1 MTTRLPTVRTSKRVK
16 IGAREAY
23 YTICPVFVASHIA
36 VEFGWL
42 EEEFIRIGAKL
53 SYLRGLDPSV
63 GWLPHFNHTLDHLFR
78 DGGNIP
84 SISARADV
92 TDTLLIGLT
101 AGHHGGSILV
111 RQNAD
116 IHRVADLAGK
126 KFGLYRSLNKYK
138 VDWWRATGHRGLDL
152 ALNLAGLS
160 KRDIQVVDIETQE
173 QAVGGAR
180 RPSELWSDS
189 RRAEIAFT
197 PEVKALAEGKVDAV
211 YTSEGRALRLQ
222 RTGAFKVIE
231 DFSRYPDW
239 TLQVANSPYAITV
252 NADFAQKNRDI
263 IVAFLRATVRA
274 GHWANANRDAAASI
288 LARVTYYPTIE
299 DIATAIRHVDFVPNL
314 SPLNLA
320 AVDVQKA
327 FLVQEGYIQNDF
339 AVADWADASFLEEAH
354 VKPNLHV
361 AA

>member
-1 MTTRLPTVRTSKRVK
+1 MTADLSAEPVSKTVKV
-16 IGAREAY
+16 GAREAY

-42 EEEFIRIGAKL
+42 EEEFHRIGAKL

-84 SISARADV
+84 SIAARADV

-111 RQNAD
+111 RRDAD

-126 KFGLYRSLNKYK
+126 KFGLYRSLNKDK

-152 ALNLAGLS
+152 ALQLAGLTR
-160 KRDIQVVDIETQE
+160 RDIDVVDIENNE
-173 QAVGGAR
+173 VPVGGAR
-180 RPSELWSDS
+180 RPSELWTNN

-197 PEVKALAEGKVDAV
+197 PEVKALAEGRVDAV

-222 RTGAFKVIE
+222 RTGQFKVIE
-231 DFSRYPDW
+231 DLSRYPDW

-252 NADFAQKNRDI
+252 NADFAKKNRDI
-263 IVAFLRATVRA
+263 IVAFLRAAVRA
-274 GHWANANRDAAASI
+274 GHWANANREAAASI
-288 LARVTYYPTIE
+288 LARVTYYPSVE
-299 DIATAIRHVDFVPNL
+299 DIAAVTRHVDFVPNL

-320 AVDVQKA
+320 GVDVQKA
-327 FLVQEGYIQNDF
+327 FLLQEGYIHNDF
-339 AVADWADASFLEEAH
+339 SLTNWADASFLEEAH
-354 VKPNLHV
+354 AKPDLH
-361 AA
+361 AAA